1 MSEWSHPMTTN
12 LIEVQY
18 KTQKIEELEKQLAE
32 KDAEISKLKAD
43 IQCMCD
49 KAARKYLPGYREM
62 GAKLAEKDAEIERL
76 SYMIDEIQEQDE

>member
-1 MSEWSHPMTTN
+1 MMKKLELDELNEKIEKLEADLALWDGREEILCN
-12 LIEVQY
+12 LID
-18 KTQKIEELEKQLAE
+18 E

-62 GAKLAEKDAEIERL
+62 GAKLAEKIERL
-76 SYMIDEIQEQDE
+76 KLEILNGR